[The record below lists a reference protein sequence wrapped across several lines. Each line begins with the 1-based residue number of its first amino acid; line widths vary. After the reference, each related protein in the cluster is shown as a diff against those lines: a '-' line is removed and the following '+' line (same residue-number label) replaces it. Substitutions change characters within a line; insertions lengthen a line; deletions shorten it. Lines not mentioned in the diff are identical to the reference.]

1 MKTPLTAAER
11 LLLIQDLK
19 LEIKSLQT
27 QVDEQVELLS
37 ADIDLGLLSEYE
49 DGDSII
55 YEGVRCTSVT
65 TSRWTYNNETKQ
77 AVKALQK
84 AAQDSGSA
92 TEKTTVSYRFTS
104 TV

>member
-1 MKTPLTAAER
+1 MTTAMQAAER
-11 LLLIQDLK
+11 LLLIQELK
-19 LEIKSLQT
+19 GKIKGLQAR
-27 QVDEQVELLS
+27 VDVQVELLS
-37 ADIDLGLLSEYE
+37 EDIDLGLLSEYE

-55 YEGVRCTSVT
+55 YEGVRCTSVA
-65 TSRWTYNNETKQ
+65 TSRWTYDDETKQ
-77 AVKALQK
+77 AIKALQK

>member
-1 MKTPLTAAER
+1 MTTANPAADRLRFIQGMKL
-11 LLLIQDLK
+11 Q
-19 LEIKSLQT
+19 IKTLQT
-27 QVDEQVELLS
+27 HVDEQVELLS

-55 YEGVRCTSVT
+55 YKGVRCTSVT
-65 TSRWTYNNETKQ
+65 TSRWTYDNETKQ
-77 AVKALQK
+77 AIKALQK